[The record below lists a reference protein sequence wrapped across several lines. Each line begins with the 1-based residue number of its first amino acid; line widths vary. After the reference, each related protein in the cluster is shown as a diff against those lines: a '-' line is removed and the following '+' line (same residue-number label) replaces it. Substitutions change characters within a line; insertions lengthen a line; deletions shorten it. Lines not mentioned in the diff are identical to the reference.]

1 MTDFTTT
8 SGNQTK
14 VKTEIGESVVSDQP
28 KPETLKE
35 KVKLNPLQVIELCM
49 ANNNHYGLA
58 LIINYFLE
66 KELIISAQIAKYI
79 DRNCF

>member
-14 VKTEIGESVVSDQP
+14 VKTEIGESVVTDQP
-28 KPETLKE
+28 IPETLKE

-58 LIINYFLE
+58 LIIN
-66 KELIISAQIAKYI
+66 
-79 DRNCF
+79 